1 LIKRL
6 HKRPVL
12 IVAAAIAI
20 LLALTSMWFISL
32 NPIERASAVIKI
44 NQIIVYG
51 AVSGPLY
58 ALLALGFTLIYG
70 VAGVVNMTHGALFML
85 GAYMFFAFGPLGFF
99 QLEILP
105 ALILAAIFVGIVG
118 SIIYALTVHPIVE
131 DELAVLVVTVGVALI
146 LQQLIIIGF
155 NTAFKATYLA
165 VPTITFAGLPLYVT
179 FMGVKL
185 ASSSLLVCGV
195 SVALFSLVLIF
206 ISKAKIGRAM
216 RAVAQDREA
225 AMLMGINT
233 TRLYMLTMAISAS
246 LAATAGIFIASST
259 TGTAEPSMWLHPLV
273 ISFAVVILGGLGSL
287 KGTIVGAFIVGY
299 AENAVVI
306 LNPLGSSLAGAV
318 ALAIM
323 VLVLL
328 IRPRGIFGKR
338 IEME

>member
-1 LIKRL
+1 LFKRL
-6 HKRPVL
+6 QKRPVL
-12 IVAAAIAI
+12 IVTAALVI
-20 LLALTSMWFISL
+20 LLALISIWLISL
-32 NPIERASAVIKI
+32 NPIDREYALAKI
-44 NQIIVYG
+44 NSVIVNG

-70 VAGVVNMTHGALFML
+70 VTGVVNMTHGTLYML

-105 ALILAAIFVGIVG
+105 AIVLAAIFVGIVG
-118 SIIYALTVHPIVE
+118 SIIYALTIHPIIE

-155 NTAFKATYLA
+155 DMAFKATYLA
-165 VPTITFAGLPLYVT
+165 IPTITLAGLPLNVT

-195 SVALFSLVLIF
+195 SVVLFTVVMIF

-246 LAATAGIFIASST
+246 LAATAGIFIATST
-259 TGTAEPSMWLHPLV
+259 TGTAEPSMWLRPLV
-273 ISFAVVILGGLGSL
+273 ISFAIVILGGLGSL

-299 AENAVVI
+299 AENAVII
-306 LNPLGSSLAGAV
+306 LTPAGSTLAGAV